1 VRPPPPELTNFRRGR
16 KGPESKKLCVR
27 EKFGV
32 TNEVSKMAKVCYA
45 ATFGSLSCDKIFG
58 CKHSILKLLVS
69 GTGSALLLQTGLT
82 VCLTLPLIFGIKLT
96 QMEWS
101 KKWRHRVESHKID
114 ESAYLLNNYCIKSTL
129 NILRSV
135 KTDERRCFLNI

>member
-1 VRPPPPELTNFRRGR
+1 
-16 KGPESKKLCVR
+16 
-27 EKFGV
+27 
-32 TNEVSKMAKVCYA
+32 MAKVRYA

-69 GTGSALLLQTGLT
+69 GTGSAYLLLQTGLT

-101 KKWRHRVESHKID
+101 KNGDTELSRIKLTTVPT
-114 ESAYLLNNYCIKSTL
+114 YLIIIVLS
-129 NILRSV
+129 
-135 KTDERRCFLNI
+135 RR